1 MNSSRRLVVAVAG
14 LVVLAGVAVVAVFAL
29 GVRHVPDYPTLAEQP
44 DPPLTGT
51 IAWSGWTDDQGP
63 CT

>member
-1 MNSSRRLVVAVAG
+1 
-14 LVVLAGVAVVAVFAL
+14 VAVFAL